1 VIKVAFVS
9 AKEHLTAPFLDRIS
23 SIYPELPL
31 YVMSEFPPP
40 VGRWIPYKPNRGI
53 GENYARMKA
62 ALGGQKVRLSACV
75 LEPKTPYWPM
85 QWMALWLSPIG
96 FIAFNENLDNY
107 MLRPRCAPT
116 IARHFY
122 WRLRSFLTFQ
132 LNPGG
137 TWYTWVWRVRHP
149 SALRRPAFYWAGVFA
164 GWAAAIARTIVAAR
178 PDPKPRA
185 RPDGISVVVPT
196 RSGKDLVARLLPG
209 VLSQLSGNA
218 EVIVVDNGSEDG
230 TAEWLAAAHPDV
242 RVECNREA
250 LSFAAAVNRGIRA
263 ARYSHVCL
271 LNNDM
276 IVEPGFFE
284 ALRAAFDEVPEL
296 FCATAQIFFPP
307 GMRRQETGKAVW
319 WGREAG
325 RGQRDFPVRCITP
338 LEGEDKSYVLYGSG
352 GCSMFSAE
360 KMEQIGGFDEL
371 LAPAY
376 VEDLDVGWRGWLRNW
391 PTVFVAAAKVTHFHR
406 STTSRYFK
414 PDLLQSFV
422 EFNFLRFLARRVASP
437 AVFRKVWS
445 DALVRL
451 NLLAIDQ
458 NLQHAWALSALGFAW
473 KATRL
478 LQAPPKDHWNDELI
492 LAIGSGATAS
502 FPGAH
507 ARRGNPRVLVVS
519 PYIPFPLSH
528 GGAVRIFNLMR
539 CAATEFDQV
548 LVAFVDELSAVPRE
562 LLDICAEVVLVKRY
576 GTHIFAERG
585 RPDVVEEF
593 GSESMRAVLH
603 QVVRKWRPSV
613 AQLEFTQMA
622 QYAPDC
628 APAKT
633 ILVEHDVTFDLQEQ
647 MLKQAEDWETRR
659 QYERW
664 LRYEKQAWREVDAVA
679 VMSERD
685 RRTVAAE
692 VGEQKPIILAN
703 GVDLE
708 RFRSSGREPEPMR
721 LLFIGS
727 FAHLPNV
734 MAMDFF
740 LRECWPALQD
750 LLPTLHVI
758 AGSRHKYFLERYQ
771 DTVRIDLDQRGIEVE
786 DFVSDVRPAY
796 ERAAVVIAPLVASA
810 GTNIK
815 VMEAMAMRKA
825 IVSTPA
831 GINGLDLENGRDVIV
846 TSTGIEMAQA
856 IRLLF
861 LDPERRRGLEQE
873 ARLTVE
879 REFDWNEIG
888 KRQAALYRR
897 LAEKPGYNTK

>member
-1 VIKVAFVS
+1 MIKVAFVS
-9 AKEHLTAPFLDRIS
+9 AKEHLTAPFLDRLS

-31 YVMSEFPPP
+31 FVVSEFPPP
-40 VGRWIPYKPNRGI
+40 AGRWIPYKPNRHI
-53 GENYARMKA
+53 TENYARLKA
-62 ALGGQKVRLSACV
+62 ALSGQKVRLSACV

-85 QWMALWLSPIG
+85 HWMALWLSPTG
-96 FIAFNENLDNY
+96 FIAFNENLDNF
-107 MLRPRCAPT
+107 MLRPRCART

-122 WRLRSFLTFQ
+122 WRLRSFLTLQ

-137 TWYTWVWRVRHP
+137 TWYTWAWRLRHP
-149 SALRRPAFYWAGVFA
+149 AALRRPAFYWAGVMS
-164 GWAAAIARTIVAAR
+164 GWAAALVRTMIPEK
-178 PDPKPRA
+178 PDPPPQT
-185 RPDGISVVVPT
+185 RPHGISVVVPT
-196 RSGKDLVARLLPG
+196 RNGKDLVARLLPG
-209 VLSQLSGNA
+209 VMSQFSSNCEL
-218 EVIVVDNGSEDG
+218 IVVDNGSDDG
-230 TAEWLAAAHPDV
+230 TATWLAAEHPEV
-242 RVECNREA
+242 RVEVSGQS

-284 ALRAAFDEVPEL
+284 ALRAAFDEVPDL
-296 FCATAQIFFPP
+296 FCATAQIFFPA

-319 WGREAG
+319 WSKEAG
-325 RGQRDFPVRCITP
+325 RSPRDFPVRCITP
-338 LEGEDKSYVLYGSG
+338 FEGENKTYVLYGSG
-352 GCSMFSAE
+352 GCSMFSTA
-360 KMEQIGGFDEL
+360 KLQQIGGFDEL

-391 PTVFVAAAKVTHFHR
+391 PTVFVAEAKVTHFHR

-422 EFNFLRFLARRVASP
+422 EFNFLRFVTRHIASRK
-437 AVFRKVWS
+437 VFRRVWS
-445 DALVRL
+445 DALLRL

-458 NLQHAWALSALGFAW
+458 NLQNTWALGALGFAW

-478 LQAPPKDHWNDELI
+478 LQPPPKDHWPDELI

-539 CAATEFDQV
+539 CAASEFDQV
-548 LVAFVDELSAVPRE
+548 LVAFVDELAPVPRE

-603 QVVRKWRPSV
+603 QLVRKWKPGV

-622 QYAPDC
+622 QYARDC

-647 MLKQAEDWETRR
+647 MLKQSEDWETRR
-659 QYERW
+659 QYHRW
-664 LRYEKQAWREVDAVA
+664 LQYEKQAWRDVDAVS

-685 RRTVAAE
+685 RRTVAVD
-692 VGEQKPIILAN
+692 VGETKPVILAN
-703 GVDLE
+703 GVDLV
-708 RFRSSGREPEPMR
+708 RFRSSGREPDARR

-740 LRECWPALQD
+740 LNECWPSLQD
-750 LLPTLHVI
+750 LHPTLHVI

-771 DTVRIDLDQRGIEVE
+771 DTVHIDLDQPGIEVE

-815 VMEAMAMRKA
+815 IMEAMAMRKA

-846 TSTGIEMAQA
+846 TPTGIEMSAA
-856 IRLLF
+856 IRSLM
-861 LDPERRRGLEQE
+861 LDPDRRRALEDQ

-888 KRQAALYRR
+888 RRQSALYRR
-897 LAEKPGYNTK
+897 LS